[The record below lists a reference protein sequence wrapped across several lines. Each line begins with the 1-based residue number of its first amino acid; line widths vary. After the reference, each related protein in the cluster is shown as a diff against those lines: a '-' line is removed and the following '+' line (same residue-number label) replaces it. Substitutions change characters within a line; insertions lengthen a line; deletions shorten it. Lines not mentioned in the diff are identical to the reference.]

1 MWISS
6 SRRSLQSLPDA
17 EPADL
22 RVRRLLALVVGEDP
36 GLRRMV
42 RTHLEAIRLPGD
54 QSPGV
59 LSVMEAESGRAAL
72 SVVSAIAPAL
82 VVLDL
87 ILPELSGYE
96 VCERLRASTALQ
108 HVPILA
114 VLSLPLLVRA
124 LRASEL
130 GASGQQR
137 AIAMIDLE
145 TAQLHATFGLLLV
158 LGLVLAAL
166 VR

>member
-72 SVVSAIAPAL
+72 SVLSAIAPAL

-87 ILPELSGYE
+87 ILPEVSGYE
-96 VCERLRASTALQ
+96 LCERLRASAALQ
-108 HVPILA
+108 NVPILA
-114 VLSLPLLVRA
+114 VSARAMPEDRAAAEEAGASAFLAKPFTPRELTEHVLPLLS
-124 LRASEL
+124 AS
-130 GASGQQR
+130 
-137 AIAMIDLE
+137 IA
-145 TAQLHATFGLLLV
+145 G
-158 LGLVLAAL
+158 
-166 VR
+166 R

>member
-17 EPADL
+17 EPAEL
-22 RVRRLLALVVGEDP
+22 RVRRFLALVVGEDP

-54 QSPGV
+54 KSPGV

-114 VLSLPLLVRA
+114 VSARA
-124 LRASEL
+124 MPEDRA
-130 GASGQQR
+130 AAHAQR
-137 AIAMIDLE
+137 RRRAPRRSWPNRSPR
-145 TAQLHATFGLLLV
+145 GS
-158 LGLVLAAL
+158 
-166 VR
+166 